1 MKELEITIA
10 GQAATGK
17 STMMWWLERILIEKG
32 FTVEMNFELEKLDYG
47 TEEKFR
53 RAMLEHATERE
64 LALMKNTKITLKTVQ
79 TRLSDGS

>member
-1 MKELEITIA
+1 MKELQIIVA
-10 GQAATGK
+10 GAPATGK

-53 RAMLEHATERE
+53 RAMHEHATERE
-64 LALMKNTKITLKTVQ
+64 LALMKNTKITLKQIQ
-79 TRLSDGS
+79 TQRGS